1 MLYNKLPQV
10 QYNGGLMTIEVL
22 DIIGMHLVEAAD
34 NWFQV
39 DWAKVEFTYSWPTVE
54 WVVQKQDYLQGTP
67 SSDHP

>member
-1 MLYNKLPQV
+1 
-10 QYNGGLMTIEVL
+10 MTIEVL
-22 DIIGMHLVEAAD
+22 DIIGMHLVEEAD

-67 SSDHP
+67 TSDHAFFL

>member
-1 MLYNKLPQV
+1 
-10 QYNGGLMTIEVL
+10 MTIEVL
-22 DIIGMHLVEAAD
+22 DIIGMHLVEEVD